1 MSLKK
6 EFTFKGCYII
16 EDAKSNYKQIMEE
29 YLLKYL
35 KQIGTDNQELSDN
48 NNNNV
53 NIISFLI
60 KTVTCLFFILITL

>member
-35 KQIGTDNQELSDN
+35 KRLCENNQESEDN
-48 NNNNV
+48 NK
-53 NIISFLI
+53 
-60 KTVTCLFFILITL
+60 KTD